1 MKDKNFQDCEINS
14 TGTPEPTMSRGM
26 DAVKVTPPQSSSI
39 KKEAEDSSTS
49 DDVIPSDKEMST
61 ANPHDNDVL
70 CGRGGSIN
78 THPGNETFRRFVE
91 RRKRIYLT
99 ARFKREKRL
108 IASSVVKEI
117 RELNPPGRFLSR
129 DAKTGIWHDIGDE
142 KARDKTSQALRENAP
157 TIRKEIEIENDAKR
171 EEMRRQEEEE
181 EYHRRREANY
191 SAQEHYHY
199 GNYHSGQG
207 YYAPSYDEYDDHYD
221 YNEHYNNNGYQNAP
235 QPHDDSYCMD
245 YDYTG
250 AAHPPV
256 DKTDEYYSSHRGWRK
271 PTPDFHRPP
280 QHPREPHLPA
290 VPPSNLRTSSPYSQ
304 PNRNPHTRGGR
315 PVGFQHPNKTT
326 RCPSR
331 DRMGHRSHNS
341 WQHGD
346 QRYDTSRRRPNN
358 HPDATMH
365 QYDSPVDD
373 EVEDRWQVDYEE
385 GVDLPNAPSSSSTA
399 VSVFHHLP
407 HRRTNEQTPRNCL
420 SNNSKNNP
428 RESYRKNQ
436 LETPNLLERTDSDEK
451 STNGSILS
459 NFAKNVLSWE
469 SNTGAPVQEQEAKK
483 KAIDEGQEV
492 ELITIMESMSVDEDP
507 HNQQQG
513 DRKKMRMSRDRSF
526 EKAAAQSK
534 DVALLKQNNEIQ
546 TKPSQEEEDWSS
558 KVSGCHT
565 WIKDS
570 LNAVSLFKED
580 SEIGIGISPVHSIDM
595 DGVSICGAD
604 LGVSLC
610 NVFESDIALQ
620 GGDAPIPLPHNGNSQ
635 SMAVTNHTSE
645 KTRERTD
652 MQMVTSSY
660 SQDSLQFSDIA
671 PYSVTEVDF
680 ASPKPDMIESAPS
693 KEKSEAS
700 FSSNFAFFWDGK
712 AGNK

>member
-1 MKDKNFQDCEINS
+1 MIMKEKNSQECEINS
-14 TGTPEPTMSRGM
+14 SGTPEPTMSRGM

-39 KKEAEDSSTS
+39 KKEAEESTTS
-49 DDVIPSDKEMST
+49 DNASDKEMST
-61 ANPHDNDVL
+61 SNPHDNDVL

-91 RRKRIYLT
+91 RRKRVYLT

-108 IASSVVKEI
+108 IASSIVKEI

-129 DAKTGIWHDIGDE
+129 DAKTGIWNDIGDE

-221 YNEHYNNNGYQNAP
+221 YNERYNNGYQNAP
-235 QPHDDSYCMD
+235 QPHDDNYCMD
-245 YDYTG
+245 YDYTRPT
-250 AAHPPV
+250 HPPV
-256 DKTDEYYSSHRGWRK
+256 DKTDEYYSSHRGWRR
-271 PTPDFHRPP
+271 D
-280 QHPREPHLPA
+280 PHLPA
-290 VPPSNLRTSSPYSQ
+290 MPHTDMRTPSPYSQ
-304 PNRNPHTRGGR
+304 PGRNPHIRGGR
-315 PVGFQHPNKTT
+315 PAGFQHPNKTN

-331 DRMGHRSHNS
+331 DRMGHGSHNS

-358 HPDATMH
+358 HPDVNMH

-373 EVEDRWQVDYEE
+373 EVEDRWQVQYEE
-385 GVDLPNAPSSSSTA
+385 GVDLPNAPSSTGAA
-399 VSVFHHLP
+399 VNVLNHLP
-407 HRRTNEQTPRNCL
+407 HRRSDEQTPRNTL
-420 SNNSKNNP
+420 SNNSKNDS
-428 RESYRKNQ
+428 RESYSKNQ
-436 LETPNLLERTDSDEK
+436 LERPNRLERTDSDEK
-451 STNGSILS
+451 SSSGSLLS
-459 NFAKNVLSWE
+459 NFAKNVLSWD
-469 SNTGAPVQEQEAKK
+469 SNPGAPVQEQEPKK
-483 KAIDEGQEV
+483 KAIDQSQD
-492 ELITIMESMSVDEDP
+492 ELITIMESMSVDEEP
-507 HNQQQG
+507 HLQQQD
-513 DRKKMRMSRDRSF
+513 DRKKMKMSRERSF

-534 DVALLKQNNEIQ
+534 HVALVKQNNEIQ
-546 TKPSQEEEDWSS
+546 TKPEEEEDWSS

-580 SEIGIGISPVHSIDM
+580 SDIGIGISPVHSIDM

-620 GGDAPIPLPHNGNSQ
+620 GGDAPIPLPHNGNTQ
-635 SMAVTNHTSE
+635 TMTVRNNTSE
-645 KTRERTD
+645 KTRDRTD
-652 MQMVTSSY
+652 MELVTSSY

-671 PYSVTEVDF
+671 TYSVTEVDF

-700 FSSNFAFFWDGK
+700 FSSNFAFFWDGRG
-712 AGNK
+712 GNK